1 MIEILSLQSQTGTGS
16 PSSSRAADT
25 AAEGGGG
32 PLLAGCVPQRW
43 PPVRPFPLCFSP
55 LWKWV
60 LSPCSSSILWG
71 CASCCQRKISHLQ
84 GTQNPKGHDTA
95 VLILEVRSWRSPG
108 TPFSKVPSPF
118 EMSTL
123 LSLLHWDP
131 EELSENDL
139 CLPNRREFL
148 GQSGVTPASP
158 TFSPFL

>member
-43 PPVRPFPLCFSP
+43 PPERPFPLCFSP

-60 LSPCSSSILWG
+60 LSPCSSSILRG

-84 GTQNPKGHDTA
+84 GTLWEKAPQKDIKHPYNRIKGKALADWTRQQPGHCSASGA
-95 VLILEVRSWRSPG
+95 VKGAAAFVRWG
-108 TPFSKVPSPF
+108 
-118 EMSTL
+118 
-123 LSLLHWDP
+123 
-131 EELSENDL
+131 
-139 CLPNRREFL
+139 
-148 GQSGVTPASP
+148 
-158 TFSPFL
+158 